1 MENKK
6 TVSKEHSKMRLDKV
20 STIIFEDFSRT
31 QIKKW
36 ILEGRVFLND
46 DIASPRDLVHEGD
59 SIQIDPITEE
69 KISWVPEEIDID
81 VIYENDD
88 YLIINKQPNL
98 IMHPGAG
105 CSSGTLANALL
116 HHYPELKNIAR
127 AGIVHRLDKDTSGV
141 ILVARNDKFRNYFV
155 DLLQKREVTK
165 LYSAIVVGTIIGS
178 FKVTDPIG
186 RDKKNRVKMSI
197 RSDGKES
204 ETFVKLKESLGNY
217 SLLDISIMTGR
228 THQIRVHLSSKKL
241 PIIGDNTYNPAKNIA
256 KGTSSKLIDIIKQFP
271 RQALHAYQL
280 SFKDMHTDEFKT
292 FNSDIPDDMKY
303 LIDILKKDI

>member
-88 YLIINKQPNL
+88 YIIINKQPNL

-116 HHYPELKNIAR
+116 HH
-127 AGIVHRLDKDTSGV
+127 
-141 ILVARNDKFRNYFV
+141 
-155 DLLQKREVTK
+155 
-165 LYSAIVVGTIIGS
+165 
-178 FKVTDPIG
+178 
-186 RDKKNRVKMSI
+186 
-197 RSDGKES
+197 
-204 ETFVKLKESLGNY
+204 
-217 SLLDISIMTGR
+217 
-228 THQIRVHLSSKKL
+228 
-241 PIIGDNTYNPAKNIA
+241 
-256 KGTSSKLIDIIKQFP
+256 
-271 RQALHAYQL
+271 
-280 SFKDMHTDEFKT
+280 
-292 FNSDIPDDMKY
+292 
-303 LIDILKKDI
+303 